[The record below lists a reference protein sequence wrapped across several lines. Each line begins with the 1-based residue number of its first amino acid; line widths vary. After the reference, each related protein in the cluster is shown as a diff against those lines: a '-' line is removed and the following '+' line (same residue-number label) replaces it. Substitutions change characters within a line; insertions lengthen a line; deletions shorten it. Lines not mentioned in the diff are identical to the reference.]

1 LRAAAVLGLLA
12 VLVFEAAGA
21 ASQRSPRN
29 VCDVAVIDPDG
40 LPVPG
45 LGLQDFVVM
54 VDGSPA
60 ALSGVTRASSEL
72 AIVLVADATTSQP
85 LRRYEIIN
93 ALGRHWLPSLRPRDQ
108 VRIGTIGDPLT
119 LTPWLPIDQAAA
131 LAIAR
136 PIIERAATE
145 PSPLWDATAAAIDV
159 LATMPGAKVV
169 VLLSDGRAN
178 ANKVGLDDVAERAL
192 GADVAISTVS
202 EGADRE
208 IPQAAADAAA
218 RLRSDASLQWLADQT
233 GGLFLPDGVARRQIS
248 VRKDPFAYVREM
260 VQTPNA
266 PGLLLVRGTSSLRE
280 RYRLT
285 FDWPA
290 DGRWHTLD
298 VAVSKPGVTLRVRRR
313 FLASR

>member
-1 LRAAAVLGLLA
+1 LKAAVALILAAA
-12 VLVFEAAGA
+12 LVFEAPGLVAQRA
-21 ASQRSPRN
+21 PAST
-29 VCDVAVIDPDG
+29 CDVAVIDADG
-40 LPVPG
+40 LPVSG

-54 VDGSPA
+54 IDGRTVP
-60 ALSGVTRASSEL
+60 LSGITRASGDLS
-72 AIVLVADATTSQP
+72 IVLVADATTSQP

-93 ALGRHWLPSLRPRDQ
+93 ALSRHWFPSLRPRDQ
-108 VRIGTIGDPLT
+108 VRIGTVGEPLA
-119 LTPWLPIDQAAA
+119 LSAWLPIDQTAA
-131 LAIAR
+131 LAMTR

-145 PSPLWDATAAAIDV
+145 PSPLWDAAVASIDALTPMQGTKV
-159 LATMPGAKVV
+159 L

-192 GADVAISTVS
+192 AADVVISTVS

-208 IPQAAADAAA
+208 IPQAAAEASA

-233 GGLFLPDGVARRQIS
+233 GGVFLPDGVARRQVS
-248 VRKDPFAYVREM
+248 VRSDPFGYVREM

-266 PGLLLVRGTSSLRE
+266 PGPLLVRATASLRA

-285 FDWPA
+285 FAGPT
-290 DGRWHTLD
+290 DGRWHTLE
-298 VAVSKPGVTLRVRRR
+298 VAVSKPGVTVRVRRR